1 MKCRDVKVVK
11 QPYFVC
17 CMILAL
23 TFLCIGCQDQELSQ
37 GELSNDAITFAL
49 YNIGDDN
56 LSSSSKK
63 RAVEKPII
71 LVNEDGTDSLALYLT
86 IADTIDWGEPI
97 LHADKDVTRGTPI
110 NNDNMVSKCSGEI
123 ALDAF
128 YKNETYIEDVILLNS
143 LTDVHT
149 QVVHYWPIAKDA
161 KISFWSYHPKE
172 IDEAADAAFTI
183 NNDAASPSLSFYY
196 NQEGSDSK
204 LVDVKEQKDLF
215 LAYAHQGKEQG
226 KVNLQYNHALS
237 AIRFIAGKVLAG
249 TVENI
254 SLSDVYAA
262 GKLTYQPNQ
271 ATKLTW
277 ELDNSSKSTLDQD
290 LNVEIKENMSGT
302 PTQPITSDANE
313 TTFLLIPQPTTG
325 KILTITYLRPDG
337 VHDVYKATM
346 PDGAWEIGK
355 AYTYTLKLMD
365 GLSIE
370 ATAENVVNKVIN
382 GVEITNTY
390 NKPCY
395 VRAMIVG
402 NWVDEA
408 DNVAALFNPN
418 EVNLKI
424 TAGNS
429 NYERAT
435 NWDTYWLYDET
446 ANVYYYKKPLLSTKH
461 TEVRLF
467 NKFTNPITHADG
479 LELDFVVLVQ
489 AVEAE
494 ADKTSVKAAWGNT
507 VADQLDPL

>member
-1 MKCRDVKVVK
+1 MERGIISMKCRDVKVVK

-172 IDEAADAAFTI
+172 IDEAVDAAFTI
-183 NNDAASPSLSFYY
+183 NNDATSPSLSFYY

-204 LVDVKEQKDLF
+204 RTEQNACLNDGIKSSGVVED
-215 LAYAHQGKEQG
+215 
-226 KVNLQYNHALS
+226 
-237 AIRFIAGKVLAG
+237 FI
-249 TVENI
+249 ENT
-254 SLSDVYAA
+254 SRVGGDCC
-262 GKLTYQPNQ
+262 
-271 ATKLTW
+271 
-277 ELDNSSKSTLDQD
+277 SK
-290 LNVEIKENMSGT
+290 I
-302 PTQPITSDANE
+302 
-313 TTFLLIPQPTTG
+313 
-325 KILTITYLRPDG
+325 
-337 VHDVYKATM
+337 
-346 PDGAWEIGK
+346 
-355 AYTYTLKLMD
+355 
-365 GLSIE
+365 
-370 ATAENVVNKVIN
+370 
-382 GVEITNTY
+382 
-390 NKPCY
+390 
-395 VRAMIVG
+395 
-402 NWVDEA
+402 
-408 DNVAALFNPN
+408 
-418 EVNLKI
+418 
-424 TAGNS
+424 
-429 NYERAT
+429 
-435 NWDTYWLYDET
+435 
-446 ANVYYYKKPLLSTKH
+446 
-461 TEVRLF
+461 
-467 NKFTNPITHADG
+467 
-479 LELDFVVLVQ
+479 
-489 AVEAE
+489 
-494 ADKTSVKAAWGNT
+494 
-507 VADQLDPL
+507 

>member
-11 QPYFVC
+11 QPDFVS

-183 NNDAASPSLSFYY
+183 NNDATSPSLSFYY

-215 LAYAHQGKEQG
+215 LAYAYQGKEQG

-290 LNVEIKENMSGT
+290 LNVEIKE
-302 PTQPITSDANE
+302 
-313 TTFLLIPQPTTG
+313 
-325 KILTITYLRPDG
+325 
-337 VHDVYKATM
+337 
-346 PDGAWEIGK
+346 
-355 AYTYTLKLMD
+355 
-365 GLSIE
+365 
-370 ATAENVVNKVIN
+370 
-382 GVEITNTY
+382 
-390 NKPCY
+390 C
-395 VRAMIVG
+395 
-402 NWVDEA
+402 
-408 DNVAALFNPN
+408 
-418 EVNLKI
+418 
-424 TAGNS
+424 
-429 NYERAT
+429 
-435 NWDTYWLYDET
+435 
-446 ANVYYYKKPLLSTKH
+446 
-461 TEVRLF
+461 
-467 NKFTNPITHADG
+467 
-479 LELDFVVLVQ
+479 
-489 AVEAE
+489 
-494 ADKTSVKAAWGNT
+494 
-507 VADQLDPL
+507 